1 MVILNNAY
9 EYDAFLSF
17 RGEDTR
23 TGFTSTLKGILEM
36 RTVKTFMDDGIPR
49 GEEISAELIKAIG
62 SSMILI
68 IVFSENYASSTWCL
82 DELVKIIKCKK
93 NGKIVKVIPIF
104 YKVDPME
111 VRHQKGKFGEHLEEH
126 EIKFEDN
133 MKKVQKW
140 RKALTKASNF
150 TGHHY
155 KGEYV
160 LMTTLWLLW
169 FLIVW
174 YHHQI

>member
-1 MVILNNAY
+1 M
-9 EYDAFLSF
+9 
-17 RGEDTR
+17 
-23 TGFTSTLKGILEM
+23 
-36 RTVKTFMDDGIPR
+36 
-49 GEEISAELIKAIG
+49 
-62 SSMILI
+62 
-68 IVFSENYASSTWCL
+68 

-93 NGKIVKVIPIF
+93 NGQIVKVIPIF
-104 YKVDPME
+104 YKVDPTE

-160 LMTTLWLLW
+160 LMTTL
-169 FLIVW
+169 
-174 YHHQI
+174 

>member
-23 TGFTSTLKGILEM
+23 TGFTNTLKGILEM

-62 SSMILI
+62 SSMISI

-93 NGKIVKVIPIF
+93 NGQIVKVIPIF
-104 YKVDPME
+104 YKVDPTE

-160 LMTTLWLLW
+160 LMTTL
-169 FLIVW
+169 
-174 YHHQI
+174 